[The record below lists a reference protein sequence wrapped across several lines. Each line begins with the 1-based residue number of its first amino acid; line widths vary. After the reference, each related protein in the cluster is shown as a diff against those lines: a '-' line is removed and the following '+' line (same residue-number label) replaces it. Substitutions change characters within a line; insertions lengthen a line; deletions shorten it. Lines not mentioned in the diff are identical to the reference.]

1 MNHMIELSRARLSA
15 CLWVV
20 SQLTWAGGSPA
31 FSFLQVITRCTAFSF
46 SPVMAAAEIYM
57 EGSSTGLGKTVP
69 ENCVEANISSASPSP
84 LIPQCPHLYTVSL
97 ATILVS
103 HV

>member
-1 MNHMIELSRARLSA
+1 
-15 CLWVV
+15 
-20 SQLTWAGGSPA
+20 
-31 FSFLQVITRCTAFSF
+31 
-46 SPVMAAAEIYM
+46 MAAAEIYM

-97 ATILVS
+97 ATVLVS